1 MLNIK
6 EFKSSVQK
14 YDLERPNL
22 FAVEFAYPAALK
34 GMDGVNIVE
43 SVENGKLVTL
53 FCKNANLPGVTLAVV
68 DNYRYGLGP
77 NVKMPVRG
85 ALNDISLTFLS
96 DAGGRLYTFF
106 QMWLG
111 YIYPQWGKTTLKP
124 FSVQFNV
131 NDDNPYILSYKKNY
145 HTEAKIIM
153 YNGEPGVTGG
163 SGLLQTVASVASAAA
178 GVPFIGSLLGGR
190 LGPQHNLVKTRTYTI
205 DKMYPTSVSDISLSS
220 SSTDSVSEFT
230 VTFTY
235 RTFAVD
241 VKY

>member
-6 EFKSSVQK
+6 EFKSTVQK

-22 FAVEFAYPAALK
+22 FAVEFAYPADLRDAGL
-34 GMDGVNIVE
+34 I
-43 SVENGKLVTL
+43 ENGKLVTL
-53 FCKNANLPGVTLAVV
+53 FCKNANLPGMNLAIV

-85 ALNDISLTFLS
+85 TLNDISLTFLS

-106 QMWLG
+106 QIWLG
-111 YIYPQWGKTTLKP
+111 YIYPQWGKETLKP
-124 FSVQFNV
+124 FSAQEN
-131 NDDNPYILSYKKNY
+131 NPYILSYKKNY

-153 YNGEPGVTGG
+153 YNGEPGKSSG
-163 SGLLQTVASVASAAA
+163 GLLQTIASVASAAA
-178 GVPFIGSLLGGR
+178 GVPFIGSLLGSR
-190 LGPQHNLVKTRTYTI
+190 AGPEHNLVKTRIYTI
-205 DKMYPTSVSDISLSS
+205 DKMYPTSISDISLSS

-235 RTFAVD
+235 RTFAIELNVI
-241 VKY
+241 

>member
-22 FAVEFAYPAALK
+22 FAIEFTYPPILK
-34 GMDGVNIVE
+34 NVDGINLVE

-53 FCKNANLPGVTLAVV
+53 FCKNANLPGLNLSTV
-68 DNYRYGLGP
+68 DNIRYGIGP
-77 NVKMPVRG
+77 NVRMPVRG

-106 QMWLG
+106 QQWLG
-111 YIYPQWGKTTLKP
+111 IIYPQWGKNTLRYVP
-124 FSVQFNV
+124 GEQDTYVLN
-131 NDDNPYILSYKKNY
+131 YKTNY
-145 HTEAKIIM
+145 QTQAKIIL
-153 YNGEPGVTGG
+153 YNGEPGKTGG
-163 SGLLQTVASVASAAA
+163 SGLLQTIASVASAAA

-190 LGPQHNLVKTRTYTI
+190 LGPQHNLVKTRTYTV
-205 DKMYPTSVSDISLSS
+205 DRMYPTSISDISLSS

-235 RTFAVD
+235 RSFAVD
-241 VKY
+241 VNY

>member
-22 FAVEFAYPAALK
+22 FAVEFTYPEALK
-34 GMDGVNIVE
+34 DMDGRNIVE
-43 SVENGKLVTL
+43 TVENGKLVTL
-53 FCKNANLPGVTLAVV
+53 FCKNANLPGVNLAVV

-96 DAGGRLYTFF
+96 DASGRLYTFF

-111 YIYPQWGKTTLKP
+111 YIYPQWGKETLRP
-124 FSVQFNV
+124 FSVQD
-131 NDDNPYILSYKKNY
+131 NDTYILSYKKNY
-145 HTEAKIIM
+145 HTEAKIIL
-153 YNGEPGVTGG
+153 YNGEPGKTSGG
-163 SGLLQTVASVASAAA
+163 ILQTIASVASAAA
-178 GVPFIGSLLGGR
+178 GVPFIGSLLGSR
-190 LGPQHNLVKTRTYTI
+190 AGPEHNLVKTRTYKI
-205 DKMYPTSVSDISLSS
+205 GSMYPTSISDISLSS
-220 SSTDSVSEFT
+220 SATDSVSEFT

-241 VKY
+241 VNY

>member
-34 GMDGVNIVE
+34 DMDGVNIV
-43 SVENGKLVTL
+43 STVDNGKLVTL
-53 FCKNANLPGVTLAVV
+53 FCKNANLPGVNLAVV

-111 YIYPQWGKTTLKP
+111 YIYPQWGKETLRP
-124 FSVQFNV
+124 FSVQD
-131 NDDNPYILSYKKNY
+131 NDRYILSYKKNY

-153 YNGEPGVTGG
+153 YNGEPGKTSGG
-163 SGLLQTVASVASAAA
+163 ILQTIASVASAAA
-178 GVPFIGSLLGGR
+178 GVPFIGSLLGSR
-190 LGPQHNLVKTRTYTI
+190 AGPEHNLVKTRTYTI
-205 DKMYPTSVSDISLSS
+205 DKMYPTSISDISLSS